1 MRRAPQGFIMEVLI
15 AASRWEKR
23 EEGVQAMAQ
32 HQATGRLDFE
42 QLRRAEEQRDLDAML
57 DLYADDA
64 EVRIVNRA
72 TPPSSPYVLRG
83 KEEIGEYLR
92 DVFGREMT
100 HSIENEVVGEDRLAF
115 NVACEYP
122 DGTRVLASENMQLR
136 DGKVVRQVEVVA
148 WDE

>member
-1 MRRAPQGFIMEVLI
+1 MTEQ
-15 AASRWEKR
+15 
-23 EEGVQAMAQ
+23 
-32 HQATGRLDFE
+32 QATGRLDFE
-42 QLRRAEEQRDLDAML
+42 ELRRAEEQRDLDAML

-64 EVRIVNRA
+64 EVRIVNRN
-72 TPPSSPYVLRG
+72 TPPSSPFVLRG
-83 KEEIGEYLR
+83 KQEIAEYLR

-100 HSIENEVVGEDRLAF
+100 HSIENEVVGEDGLAF

-136 DGKVVRQVEVVA
+136 DGKIVRQVEVVA

>member
-1 MRRAPQGFIMEVLI
+1 MTERQT
-15 AASRWEKR
+15 
-23 EEGVQAMAQ
+23 
-32 HQATGRLDFE
+32 TGRLDFE
-42 QLRRAEEQRDLDAML
+42 ELRRAEEQRDLDAML

-83 KEEIGEYLR
+83 KQEIAEYLR

-122 DGTRVLASENMQLR
+122 DGTRVLASENVQVR
-136 DGKVVRQVEVVA
+136 DGKIARQIEVVA
-148 WDE
+148 WDET

>member
-1 MRRAPQGFIMEVLI
+1 MTEQ
-15 AASRWEKR
+15 
-23 EEGVQAMAQ
+23 
-32 HQATGRLDFE
+32 QATGKLDFE
-42 QLRRAEEQRDLDAML
+42 QLRRAEEQRNLDAML

-64 EVRIVNRA
+64 EVRIVNRN
-72 TPPSSPYVLRG
+72 TPPSSPFVLRG
-83 KEEIGEYLR
+83 KQEIAEYLK

-122 DGTRVLASENMQLR
+122 DGTKVLASENMQLR
-136 DGKVVRQVEVVA
+136 NGKVVRQLEVVA

>member
-1 MRRAPQGFIMEVLI
+1 MTEQ
-15 AASRWEKR
+15 
-23 EEGVQAMAQ
+23 
-32 HQATGRLDFE
+32 QATGKLDFE

-64 EVRIVNRA
+64 EMRIVNRN
-72 TPPSSPYVLRG
+72 TPPSSPFVLRG
-83 KEEIGEYLR
+83 KQEIAEYLK

-136 DGKVVRQVEVVA
+136 NGKVVRQLEVVA

>member
-1 MRRAPQGFIMEVLI
+1 
-15 AASRWEKR
+15 
-23 EEGVQAMAQ
+23 MAQ
-32 HQATGRLDFE
+32 QQATGKLDFE

-64 EVRIVNRA
+64 EVRIVNRN

-83 KEEIGEYLR
+83 KEAIAEYLK

-115 NVACEYP
+115 NVACQYS
-122 DGTRVLASENMQLR
+122 DGTRVLASENIEVR

-148 WDE
+148 WDEE

>member
-1 MRRAPQGFIMEVLI
+1 MTEQ
-15 AASRWEKR
+15 
-23 EEGVQAMAQ
+23 
-32 HQATGRLDFE
+32 QATGKLDFE
-42 QLRRAEEQRDLDAML
+42 QLRRAEEQRNLDAML

-64 EVRIVNRA
+64 EVRIVNRN
-72 TPPSSPYVLRG
+72 TPPSSPFVLRG
-83 KEEIGEYLR
+83 KEEIAEYLK

-122 DGTRVLASENMQLR
+122 DGTKVLASENMQLR
-136 DGKVVRQVEVVA
+136 NGKVVQQLEVVA